1 MIGLMALVMLIEF
14 SVIPEQREAFV
25 AVSAEQ
31 VETIRAREGNLDFDI
46 LVDPKQPG
54 RVVYI
59 ERWETAEQQE
69 AFYQWWIAQGL
80 TERLAPYVAAAPKI
94 STWETI
100 D

>member
-1 MIGLMALVMLIEF
+1 MISLMTLVMVIEF

-25 AVSAEQ
+25 AVSAAQ
-31 VETIRAREGNLDFDI
+31 VETIRARDGNLGFDI

-69 AFYQWWIAQGL
+69 AFYRWWIAQGL
-80 TERLAPYVAAAPKI
+80 TEKLAPFVAAAPKI
-94 STWETI
+94 STWRTI